1 MFISHIFFY
10 TAIYIP
16 HPLFFL
22 DSWSF
27 MFVCLLVS
35 ASAGERCHHCI
46 CIETIHP
53 HLKKWVKNTSHG
65 LLFVLTLLIYQFAF
79 SHLFFLI
86 WVVSLIICV
95 WFIYK
100 CVNTKL
106 WIYSYFQF
114 LIVSLDFI
122 LKFNSITCN
131 ILCQML
137 IIFKYRTYSVV
148 RSLFSSNL
156 LSRDDEVTYK
166 MCFHPLPVLKSFLD
180 LILSNYA

>member
-1 MFISHIFFY
+1 MPIGLSLGRWEV
-10 TAIYIP
+10 P
-16 HPLFFL
+16 PLHL
-22 DSWSF
+22 HWIRHNSNT
-27 MFVCLLVS
+27 LLTD
-35 ASAGERCHHCI
+35 C
-46 CIETIHP
+46 
-53 HLKKWVKNTSHG
+53 
-65 LLFVLTLLIYQFAF
+65 LLFVFTLLIYPFAF

-86 WVVSLIICV
+86 LVVSLITCI

-106 WIYSYFQF
+106 WIYSPFQF

-131 ILCQML
+131 IFIQML
-137 IIFKYRTYSVV
+137 MTFQYRTYSVV
-148 RSLFSSNL
+148 HLLFSSNL

-166 MCFHPLPVLKSFLD
+166 MCFLPPILKSFLD